1 MNLYILQSVK
11 KTSLLFDVS
20 FKRLSKDLTKTRVE
34 RNSEAVD
41 LKIDHKL
48 IFPAIACLYLS
59 TWSLET
65 TFIDYLPKYLPKGM
79 IYPPITAGE
88 STANRSP
95 LRYLVTE
102 LFDTAIRP
110 RYISR
115 PRPIINKDLGTCS
128 CRVALSR

>member
-59 TWSLET
+59 TWLLET
-65 TFIDYLPKYLPKGM
+65 TFPS
-79 IYPPITAGE
+79 ITYQNTYQRG
-88 STANRSP
+88 
-95 LRYLVTE
+95 
-102 LFDTAIRP
+102 
-110 RYISR
+110 
-115 PRPIINKDLGTCS
+115 
-128 CRVALSR
+128 